1 MKCPH
6 CNNELVVHIA
16 RGQKISGQW
25 HVSRSHQFEQTTQPW
40 QAPDGDYG
48 GNVEMSRTQPARPA
62 SLESDVIVPLLQSLA
77 TGFVIGASSAP
88 VAYFLQWHWTT
99 PLIIGGATVTI
110 TWLSLLGAHRKLLWL
125 IETVSKIG
133 DEPAPPAPVTKPI
146 SLEVKHRDPAGKIGR
161 FQYIDLP
168 KNVTQEMF
176 VEWSKSVLHGSKSV
190 AQSSWCG
197 NGKLFSKPVYSDF
210 VAAMMDA
217 GILALKGQDKSQG
230 YRITNGGKHALRSL
244 ILAEE

>member
-1 MKCPH
+1 MG
-6 CNNELVVHIA
+6 A
-16 RGQKISGQW
+16 QW
-25 HVSRSHQFEQTTQPW
+25 RVSRSHQFEQTTQPW
-40 QAPDGDYG
+40 QSPDGDYG

-62 SLESDVIVPLLQSLA
+62 SLESDVIVPLLQALA

-88 VAYFLQWHWTT
+88 VAYFLEWSWTT
-99 PLIIGGATVTI
+99 PLMIGGATVTI

-125 IETVSKIG
+125 VETVSNIG
-133 DEPAPPAPVTKPI
+133 DPEPPAPPTPAPI
-146 SLEVKHRDPAGKIGR
+146 SLEVKHREPAGKIGR

-176 VEWSKSVLHGSKSV
+176 VEWSKSVLNGSRSI
-190 AQSSWCG
+190 AQSSWTG

-244 ILAEE
+244 ISAEE